1 MSGLFWLSAGLF
13 YLRRVVDDEAG
24 GAADQSDTEKTALE
38 GEDASL
44 IESAQ
49 RSYVYFLFRVLTGLL
64 LSFIPAAGLL
74 RKLFTWQIL
83 PHTSRKTML
92 LRGRECA
99 IFWVSPLHHSESIIR
114 CVV

>member
-1 MSGLFWLSAGLF
+1 M
-13 YLRRVVDDEAG
+13 RRVVNDEAG
-24 GAADQSDTEKTALE
+24 SVADQSSDTEKTALE

-49 RSYVYFLFRVLTGLL
+49 RSYVHFLFRVLTCLL
-64 LSFIPAAGLL
+64 LSFDPAAGLL

-83 PHTSRKTML
+83 PHTSRKIIL

-99 IFWVSPLHHSESIIR
+99 IFWASLLHRSESLIR
-114 CVV
+114 CIV